1 MPNGGT
7 LMSLLLLGVR
17 PAHFIAFSLHA
28 VLTCGVKRD
37 LSCAVVPDWT
47 VTGSGSAQARTLT
60 YSHCVCSCS
69 YAFLVPCHTP
79 LWPSNGSERVFFET
93 GLDEWSLLLFGT
105 YVRPS
110 VSLSLSLFLLLDAGC
125 CKPAMTYSAY
135 LCMWGVANHLTGGS
149 SSWCCR

>member
-1 MPNGGT
+1 
-7 LMSLLLLGVR
+7 MSLLLLGVR

-110 VSLSLSLFLLLDAGC
+110 VSLSLSVSFVGCWMLQTCNDIQCIFVHVGGGQPLDRW
-125 CKPAMTYSAY
+125 KF
-135 LCMWGVANHLTGGS
+135 
-149 SSWCCR
+149 